1 MKRSVEI
8 PNFVSIRAQDLAGI
22 CLVLVESFLAAPAI
36 LRGTAKQVFM
46 RQVYFTGIEA
56 LPLLAAAAF
65 LAGYLTVF
73 QLFSVLANDLD
84 LTLTVF
90 RSLVVQEGAVL
101 LVSMFVLARSGS
113 AMASEIANMKLNGE
127 LDSIWRLGLDVS
139 QIILA
144 PRVLS
149 CALSVAALTVYVQ
162 LILVFGGIGLMSLFH
177 RWDYPLAIEKYLGG
191 VQPAVALMT
200 LFRSLLFGAAI
211 SAVACSKGL
220 RARPGPTG
228 IPNATRG
235 AVVGG
240 FAAIFVLQAIFSLI

>member
-1 MKRSVEI
+1 MKRSIEI
-8 PNFVSIRAQDLAGI
+8 ARFVSVRARDLAGI
-22 CLVLVESFLAAPAI
+22 FLVLVESTLAASAV
-36 LRGTAKQVFM
+36 LRGTARQVFM

-56 LPLLAAAAF
+56 LPLLAAAAV
-65 LAGYLTVF
+65 LAGYLAVY
-73 QLFSVLANDLD
+73 QLFSVLASDLD

-90 RSLVVQEGAVL
+90 RSLIVQEGAVL

-113 AMASEIANMKLNGE
+113 AMASELASMKLNGE

-139 QIILA
+139 RIILA

-162 LILVFGGIGLMSLFH
+162 VLLVFGGIGLMALFH
-177 RWDYPLAIEKYLGG
+177 RWDYPLAMEKYLGG

-200 LFRSLLFGAAI
+200 ILRSLLFGAAI
-211 SAVACSKGL
+211 SAVACSQGL

-228 IPNATRG
+228 VPNATRG

-240 FAAIFVLQAIFSLI
+240 FAAILVLQAVFSFI